1 MTRMIMKD
9 SSLPLIVIIALVEKV
24 EAKEVSAKR
33 LEKVKENDKMVFTLS
48 TLIRG
53 LADAAPTV
61 AENIQPTSARMQLWT
76 ETSVRAGHATKWAI
90 WVQAVL

>member
-1 MTRMIMKD
+1 MKG

-33 LEKVKENDKMVFTLS
+33 LEKVEENEEMVFTLS

-61 AENIQPTSARMQLWT
+61 AENIQPTSARRQLWT

-90 WVQAVL
+90 WVQTVL